1 MFRGPQA
8 RAPPARLAVW
18 LKKQNR
24 WYPLPPTKTN
34 LPSYYMCWNASVS
47 LQSFALGSLA
57 ILLGI
62 QNQLDPT
69 LLFFCATITLMQA
82 IEAIAWSYPYETH
95 PTINTITSRAAALLL
110 WSQPLASIQTLRGTR
125 FSEYRSPL
133 SATYLLLTFLD
144 LILHPTP
151 PSAYRMRPN
160 KGHLEWE
167 WLPSSLLLYFAF
179 LLLPLL
185 LVPNPLL
192 LLFVSLTLGL
202 SLYANHT
209 DNTWGS
215 LWCWQVNGIA
225 IAIVGWKLWT
235 RRGCSAGQK
244 PPSAA

>member
-1 MFRGPQA
+1 
-8 RAPPARLAVW
+8 
-18 LKKQNR
+18 
-24 WYPLPPTKTN
+24 
-34 LPSYYMCWNASVS
+34 MCWNATVS

-95 PTINTITSRAAALLL
+95 PTTHTIASRAAALLL
-110 WSQPLASIQTLRGTR
+110 WSQPLASIQTLRGTP
-125 FSEYRSPL
+125 FTAYRSPL
-133 SATYLLLTFLD
+133 SASYILLTLLDVFLR
-144 LILHPTP
+144 PTP
-151 PSAYRMRPN
+151 PSAYRMRPK

-167 WLPSSLLLYFAF
+167 WLPSPLSPASSSLLPYFFF
-179 LLLPLL
+179 LFLPLL

-192 LLFVSLTLGL
+192 LFFVFTTLGL
-202 SLYANHT
+202 SLYAYHT

-225 IAIVGWKLWT
+225 IAIVGWKVWT
-235 RRGCSAGQK
+235 RRG
-244 PPSAA
+244 

>member
-1 MFRGPQA
+1 
-8 RAPPARLAVW
+8 
-18 LKKQNR
+18 
-24 WYPLPPTKTN
+24 
-34 LPSYYMCWNASVS
+34 MCWNVSVS

-57 ILLGI
+57 ILIGI
-62 QNQLDPT
+62 HNQLDPT
-69 LLFFCATITLMQA
+69 LLFFCFTITLMQA

-95 PTINTITSRAAALLL
+95 PTTNTIASRAAALLL

-133 SATYLLLTFLD
+133 SASYLLLTFLD
-144 LILHPTP
+144 LFLYPTP

-167 WLPSSLLLYFAF
+167 WLPSSLLSPSPSLLLYFAF

-225 IAIVGWKLWT
+225 IAILGWRILTK
-235 RRGCSAGQK
+235 RG
-244 PPSAA
+244 

>member
-1 MFRGPQA
+1 
-8 RAPPARLAVW
+8 
-18 LKKQNR
+18 
-24 WYPLPPTKTN
+24 
-34 LPSYYMCWNASVS
+34 MCWNASVS

-57 ILLGI
+57 ILVGI

-69 LLFFCATITLMQA
+69 LLFFCATITVMQA

-95 PTINTITSRAAALLL
+95 PTTNTVASRAAALLL

-133 SATYLLLTFLD
+133 SATYILLSLLD
-144 LILHPTP
+144 LFLHPTP

-167 WLPSSLLLYFAF
+167 WLPSSLLSPAPSSSLLPSSLLLYFFF
-179 LLLPLL
+179 LFFPLL

-202 SLYANHT
+202 SLYAYGTN
-209 DNTWGS
+209 NTWGS
-215 LWCWQVNGIA
+215 LWCWQVHGIA
-225 IAIVGWKLWT
+225 IAIAGWKVWT
-235 RRGCSAGQK
+235 GRG
-244 PPSAA
+244 